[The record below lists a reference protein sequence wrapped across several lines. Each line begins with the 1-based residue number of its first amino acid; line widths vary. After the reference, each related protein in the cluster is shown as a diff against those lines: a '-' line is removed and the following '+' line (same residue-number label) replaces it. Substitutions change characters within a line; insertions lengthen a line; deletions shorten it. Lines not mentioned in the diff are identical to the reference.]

1 MSKFSKLKTR
11 RQVKPEAVIYVQ
23 ETSKLKIPEEIPRE
37 VQLYI
42 RAMVDRYVW
51 VRSDQRKQAL
61 AKNRVS
67 RGVYVCDCC
76 REHFGPKEIEV
87 EHPVPRIEPGV
98 GFNDIHTY
106 LRRTFVDSDF
116 LKVVCKQCHKDIS
129 YLQQHPEEFEDE
141 VRKLE
146 GSKSSKRKS

>member
-1 MSKFSKLKTR
+1 MSKFAKLKAR
-11 RQVKPEAVIYVQ
+11 RQVKHEAVVYVQ

-61 AKNRVS
+61 AKNRIS

-76 REHFGPKEIEV
+76 GEHFGPKEIEV

-116 LKVVCKQCHKDIS
+116 LRVVCRECHKDIS
-129 YLQQHPEEFEDE
+129 YIQQHPKDFKDE
-141 VRKLE
+141 C
-146 GSKSSKRKS
+146 

>member
-1 MSKFSKLKTR
+1 MSKFSKLKAR
-11 RQVKPEAVIYVQ
+11 RAVRTEAVLYVQ
-23 ETSKLKIPEEIPRE
+23 EMKSIKLPQEIPRE

-61 AKNRVS
+61 NANRLS

-76 REHFGPKEIEV
+76 GEHFGHKDVEV

-98 GFNDIHTY
+98 GFRDIHTY
-106 LRRTFVDSDF
+106 LKRTFVDADY
-116 LKVVCKQCHKDIS
+116 LKVVCKDCHKDIS
-129 YLQQHPEEFEDE
+129 YLQQHPEEFDDE

-146 GSKSSKRKS
+146 GK

>member
-1 MSKFSKLKTR
+1 MSKFSKLRTKR
-11 RQVKPEAVIYVQ
+11 AVCPESVKYVQ
-23 ETSKLKIPEEIPRE
+23 ETMNIKIPEEIPRD

-61 AKNRVS
+61 TKNRVS
-67 RGVYVCDCC
+67 RGIYLCDCC
-76 REHFGPKEIEV
+76 GEHYGPKEIEV

-106 LRRTFVDSDF
+106 LRRTFVNADY
-116 LKVVCKQCHKDIS
+116 LKVVCKDCHKDIS
-129 YLQQHPEEFEDE
+129 YLQQHPEELNDE
-141 VRKLE
+141 IRKLE
-146 GSKSSKRKS
+146 GSKSSERKS

>member
-1 MSKFSKLKTR
+1 MSKFSKLKAR
-11 RQVKPEAVIYVQ
+11 RQVKPEAVEYVS
-23 ETSKLKIPEEIPRE
+23 EMLNLKIPEEIPRE

-51 VRSDQRKQAL
+51 VRSDQRRQAL
-61 AKNRVS
+61 AKNRIS
-67 RGVYVCDCC
+67 RGVYLCDCC
-76 REHFGPKEIEV
+76 DGHFGPKEVEV
-87 EHPVPRIEPGV
+87 EHPVPRIEPTQ
-98 GFNDIHTY
+98 GFRDIHTY
-106 LRRTFVDSDF
+106 LRRTFVDSQF

-146 GSKSSKRKS
+146 GSESSKRK

>member
-1 MSKFSKLKTR
+1 MSKFSRLKTR
-11 RQVKPEAVIYVQ
+11 RAVRPESVLYVQ
-23 ETSKLKIPEEIPRE
+23 ETKKLTIPEEIPRE

-61 AKNRVS
+61 AKSRVS
-67 RGVYVCDCC
+67 RGVYLCDCC
-76 REHFGPKEIEV
+76 GEHFGPKEVEV

-98 GFNDIHTY
+98 GFNNIHTY
-106 LRRTFVDSDF
+106 LRRTFVDADY
-116 LKVVCKQCHKDIS
+116 LKVVCKDCHKDIS

-141 VRKLE
+141 VRQLE
-146 GSKSSKRKS
+146 SSKTSRRKT